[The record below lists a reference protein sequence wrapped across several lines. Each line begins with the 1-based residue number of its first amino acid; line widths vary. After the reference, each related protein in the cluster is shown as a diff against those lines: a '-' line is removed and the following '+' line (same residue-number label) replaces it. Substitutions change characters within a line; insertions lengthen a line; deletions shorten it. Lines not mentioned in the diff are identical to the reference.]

1 MNTCRHSST
10 ALHSNGFI
18 VCCNSLW
25 TVTKSSAKSGGAITI
40 PCHYH
45 RMFRDHV
52 KYWCK
57 GRTWALCRVMASTD
71 PRRSIGDMSIT
82 DIPEELV
89 FTVTMKN
96 LQETDTNR
104 YWCALKVGAIGKP
117 DVKVSVDLTVTQGS
131 PDLSVV
137 DELVS
142 VEEGGSV
149 SVQCLY
155 SDTLRG
161 KEKKWCRSG
170 DRHSC
175 QTQTDTSQN
184 ASVVIS
190 DGKRGV
196 FNVTL
201 KELEKKD
208 AGWYWC
214 SVGDLQ
220 AAVHINVTQRST
232 AHRNTAGQLF
242 FCFISDFLP
251 MFPSTEAVT
260 TPTLPMLHSAFSTF
274 TDSTA
279 TSASKTNPSATVDSA
294 LTTSSYGSA
303 TPYPS
308 VSVPYITIHSSTL
321 TSSLTTA
328 QPTCCPSTESTS
340 SNNKI
345 RYVLIDT
352 QRILFKV
359 HYFCCITSMLCH
371 KMSPSV

>member
-1 MNTCRHSST
+1 MVSLYLLILVFVHGPS
-10 ALHSNGFI
+10 G
-18 VCCNSLW
+18 CNSLW
-25 TVTKSSAKSGGAITI
+25 TVTKSTAKSGGAITI

-45 RMFRDHV
+45 RMFRDHA

-57 GRTWALCRVMASTD
+57 GRTWPLCTVMASTD
-71 PRRSIGDMSIT
+71 PRRNRGGMSIT

-104 YWCALKVGAIGKP
+104 YWCALKVGGIGKP

-142 VEEGGSV
+142 GEEGGSV

-196 FNVTL
+196 FNVTM
-201 KELEKKD
+201 KQLEKKD

-232 AHRNTAGQLF
+232 AHRNTA
-242 FCFISDFLP
+242 
-251 MFPSTEAVT
+251 EAVT
-260 TPTLPMLHSAFSTF
+260 TPTLPMLHSAFLTF
-274 TDSTA
+274 ADSTA
-279 TSASKTNPSATVDSA
+279 TSTSKTNPSATVDSA

-321 TSSLTTA
+321 TSSLTTV
-328 QPTCCPSTESTS
+328 QPTCCPSTESTATYKKI
-340 SNNKI
+340 SNLPWHALILIVLAMVLLVIVVMAAVNIYRYSRNNI
-345 RYVLIDT
+345 RPVEGEMTELVINQD
-352 QRILFKV
+352 Q
-359 HYFCCITSMLCH
+359 
-371 KMSPSV
+371 

>member
-1 MNTCRHSST
+1 GLHIVKNNLFYIYV
-10 ALHSNGFI
+10 LHSILFSCIRG
-18 VCCNSLW
+18 
-25 TVTKSSAKSGGAITI
+25 SSISILTAKSGGAITV

-45 RMFRDHV
+45 RMFRDHA

-57 GRTWALCRVMASTD
+57 GRTWSLCTVMASTN
-71 PRRSIGDMSIT
+71 PRQSIGGMSIT

-104 YWCALKVGAIGKP
+104 YCNNNVYFP
-117 DVKVSVDLTVTQGS
+117 SGS

-142 VEEGGSV
+142 GEEGGTV

-184 ASVVIS
+184 TSVVIS

-196 FNVTL
+196 FNVTM
-201 KELEKKD
+201 KQLEKKD

-220 AAVHINVTQRST
+220 ALQFLTCAASSNYNFSFCYRS
-232 AHRNTAGQLF
+232 F
-242 FCFISDFLP
+242 
-251 MFPSTEAVT
+251 
-260 TPTLPMLHSAFSTF
+260 
-274 TDSTA
+274 
-279 TSASKTNPSATVDSA
+279 
-294 LTTSSYGSA
+294 
-303 TPYPS
+303 
-308 VSVPYITIHSSTL
+308 ITI
-321 TSSLTTA
+321 
-328 QPTCCPSTESTS
+328 
-340 SNNKI
+340 
-345 RYVLIDT
+345 
-352 QRILFKV
+352 
-359 HYFCCITSMLCH
+359 
-371 KMSPSV
+371 

>member
-1 MNTCRHSST
+1 MVPLYLLILVFVH
-10 ALHSNGFI
+10 GPPG
-18 VCCNSLW
+18 CNSLW
-25 TVTKSSAKSGGAITI
+25 TVTKSTAKSGGAITI

-71 PRRSIGDMSIT
+71 PRRSRGDMSIT

-196 FNVTL
+196 FNVTM

-232 AHRNTAGQLF
+232 AHRNTA
-242 FCFISDFLP
+242 
-251 MFPSTEAVT
+251 EAVT

-321 TSSLTTA
+321 TSSLTTVHS
-328 QPTCCPSTESTS
+328 TCCPSTESTS
-340 SNNKI
+340 SNKKI
-345 RYVLIDT
+345 RNLPWHAPILIVLAMVLMVIVVMAAVNIYRSSRNNIRLVEGEMTELVINQD
-352 QRILFKV
+352 Q
-359 HYFCCITSMLCH
+359 
-371 KMSPSV
+371 